1 MMKRSRVASRRWR
14 LLRDGWWMA
23 LLCSCT
29 SAPMNYMVAHG
40 PAAASER
47 ALGWWLL
54 IVSAVVVVVIT
65 LLVVAGALHT
75 PRERSG
81 TELARTA
88 GRSGLAWIYI
98 GGLIIPAAVLIV
110 SFIWTLG
117 SLHATTRP
125 PTDPA
130 ADIQII
136 GRRWWWE
143 VRYVDPR
150 DPTKTIV
157 TANEIHVPVGKP
169 VRLEITS
176 DDVIHSFWI
185 PQLAGKMDLIP
196 GQTNVAWIEAD
207 TAGSYWGQCGEY
219 CGLQHAGMRMAVVA
233 DSPAG
238 FTRWREAQRQGAAAP
253 APGLAA
259 SGEQVFQRSACAVC
273 HTVRGTE
280 AGGVVGPDLT
290 HVASRA
296 TLAAGVLPNTHGNLA
311 GWVANPQGIKPGVI
325 MPAVPLRPE
334 DLHAVVAYLQA
345 LK

>member
-1 MMKRSRVASRRWR
+1 MPMRSALVLVAP
-14 LLRDGWWMA
+14 LAACAG
-23 LLCSCT
+23 
-29 SAPMNYMVAHG
+29 APTYLQGRGYVADHE
-40 PAAASER
+40 AT
-47 ALGWWLL
+47 LGWVLL
-54 IVSAVVVVVIT
+54 AIASAVVLVIAILVLAATLRRRPPGDDLIREGGGLRWIVIGAIVVPSVI
-65 LLVVAGALHT
+65 LLGTTIYSTVV
-75 PRERSG
+75 
-81 TELARTA
+81 LARVA
-88 GRSGLAWIYI
+88 
-98 GGLIIPAAVLIV
+98 
-110 SFIWTLG
+110 
-117 SLHATTRP
+117 RP
-125 PTDPA
+125 PAPPS
-130 ADIQII
+130 IVVQVI
-136 GRRWWWE
+136 GHRWWWE
-143 VRYVDPR
+143 VRYPGAS
-150 DPTKTIV
+150 PAEAFA
-157 TANEIHVPVGKP
+157 TANEIHIPVHQP
-169 VRLEITS
+169 VRLELSTA
-176 DDVIHSFWI
+176 DVIHSFWI

-196 GQTNVAWIEAD
+196 GQTNVTWIEAD
-207 TAGSYWGQCGEY
+207 TAGAYRGQCAEY

-233 DSPAG
+233 DPPAG

-273 HTVRGTE
+273 HTVRGTA